1 MEFTAK
7 TVEEAIENG
16 LKEMGLT
23 RDKAEIKVL
32 EEPTKGFLGIA
43 AKKAKVEITEIPEEK
58 KTDGERAVEF
68 LNGLLDLMGVNAKS
82 NLNEEEEKIIIEIIT
97 DNSSSIIGYRGE
109 VLDALQNLAGAVA
122 NIGRDEYRRV
132 VVDCESYRTKREDTL
147 VSLAHKLEAKAVRT
161 GRKINLEPMNPY
173 ERRIL
178 HSALADSADVKTL
191 SEGKEPN
198 RYVSII
204 PNNLE
209 DPNDKG
215 ISERRFANQGGF
227 GGRTERYDRGDRG
240 NGYRKG
246 GNGNRGGRY
255 GGNGGKDRG
264 GFGGRRDSAP
274 RQPRPKTSGFGT
286 FLGNSLKDGDKE

>member
-23 RDKAEIKVL
+23 KDKAEIKVI

-43 AKKAKVEITEIPEEK
+43 AKKARVEIEAK

-68 LNGLLDLMGVNAKS
+68 LNGLLDLMNVNAKS
-82 NLNEEEEKIIIEIIT
+82 NLTEEEEKIIIDVIT

-122 NIGRDEYRRV
+122 NIGREDYRRV
-132 VVDCESYRTKREDTL
+132 VVDCENYRAKREETL
-147 VSLAHKLEAKAVRT
+147 VTLAHKLEAKAVRT

-178 HSALADSADVKTL
+178 HSALADSPDVKTM

-204 PNNLE
+204 PNNLT
-209 DPNDKG
+209 DPDDKG
-215 ISERRFANQGGF
+215 LSERRFNG
-227 GGRTERYDRGDRG
+227 ERNDFRRDRGDRNDRGDRG
-240 NGYRKG
+240 NLGGGYRK
-246 GNGNRGGRY
+246 
-255 GGNGGKDRG
+255 GGKDRG
-264 GFGGRRDSAP
+264 GKFGGKDRGGYGRRDSAP

>member
-1 MEFTAK
+1 MEFTGK
-7 TVEEAIENG
+7 TVQEAIENG
-16 LKEMGLT
+16 LKEMNLEES
-23 RDKAEIKVL
+23 KAEIKVL

-43 AKKAKVEITEIPEEK
+43 AKKAKVEITAK

-68 LNGLLDLMGVNAKS
+68 LNGLLDLMNVNAKS
-82 NLNEEEEKIIIEIIT
+82 NLTEEDEKVSIDIIT
-97 DNSSSIIGYRGE
+97 DNSSAIIGYRGE

-122 NIGRDEYRRV
+122 NTGRDDYRRV
-132 VVDCESYRTKREDTL
+132 VVDCESYRAKREETL
-147 VSLAHKLEAKAVRT
+147 VSLAHKLEAKAVRM

-204 PNNLE
+204 PNNLT
-209 DPNDKG
+209 DPDDKG
-215 ISERRFANQGGF
+215 IIERRFSGNQGGNN
-227 GGRTERYDRGDRG
+227 RYGSNDR
-240 NGYRKG
+240 NGKFRKG
-246 GNGNRGGRY
+246 GRDDRGGRGY
-255 GGNGGKDRG
+255 GSGKRG
-264 GFGGRRDSAP
+264 GFGGGRRDSAP

-286 FLGNSLKDGDKE
+286 FLGNSLKDEDKE

>member
-1 MEFTAK
+1 MEFTGK
-7 TVEEAIENG
+7 TVQEAIENG
-16 LKEMGLT
+16 LKEMNLEE
-23 RDKAEIKVL
+23 DKAEIKVI

-43 AKKAKVEITEIPEEK
+43 AKKAKVEITAK

-68 LNGLLDLMGVNAKS
+68 LNGLLDLMNVNAKS
-82 NLNEEEEKIIIEIIT
+82 NLTEEDEKVVIDIIT
-97 DNSSSIIGYRGE
+97 DNSSAIIGYRGE

-122 NIGRDEYRRV
+122 NTGREDYRRV
-132 VVDCESYRTKREDTL
+132 VVDCENYRTKREDTL
-147 VSLAHKLEAKAVRT
+147 VSLAHKLEAKAVRM

-178 HSALADSADVKTL
+178 HSALAASEDVKTL

-204 PNNLE
+204 PNNLT
-209 DPNDKG
+209 DPDDKG
-215 ISERRFANQGGF
+215 ISEKKFNGIDNRNGYGRNDRNDRNDRFG
-227 GGRTERYDRGDRG
+227 
-240 NGYRKG
+240 GYRKG
-246 GNGNRGGRY
+246 GRGDRNDRGGKY
-255 GGNGGKDRG
+255 GRGDR

>member
-1 MEFTAK
+1 MEFTGK
-7 TVEEAIENG
+7 TVQEAIENG
-16 LKEMGLT
+16 LKEMNLEES
-23 RDKAEIKVL
+23 KAEIKVL

-43 AKKAKVEITEIPEEK
+43 AKKAKVEITAK

-68 LNGLLDLMGVNAKS
+68 LNGLLDLMNVNAKS
-82 NLNEEEEKIIIEIIT
+82 NLTEEDEKVSIDIIT
-97 DNSSSIIGYRGE
+97 DNSSAIIGYRGE

-122 NIGRDEYRRV
+122 NTGRDDYRRV
-132 VVDCESYRTKREDTL
+132 VVDCESYRAKREETL
-147 VSLAHKLEAKAVRT
+147 VSLAHKLEAKAVRM

-204 PNNLE
+204 PNNLT
-209 DPNDKG
+209 DPDDKG
-215 ISERRFANQGGF
+215 ISERRFSGNQGGNN
-227 GGRTERYDRGDRG
+227 RYGSNDR
-240 NGYRKG
+240 NGKFRKG
-246 GNGNRGGRY
+246 GRDDRGGRGY
-255 GGNGGKDRG
+255 GSGKRG
-264 GFGGRRDSAP
+264 GFGGGRRDSAP

>member
-1 MEFTAK
+1 MEFTGK
-7 TVEEAIENG
+7 TVQEAIENG
-16 LKEMGLT
+16 LKEMNLEE
-23 RDKAEIKVL
+23 DKAEIKVI

-43 AKKAKVEITEIPEEK
+43 AKKAKVEITEK

-68 LNGLLDLMGVNAKS
+68 LNGLLDLMNVNAKS
-82 NLNEEEEKIIIEIIT
+82 NLTEEDEKVVIDIIT
-97 DNSSSIIGYRGE
+97 DNSSAIIGYRGE
-109 VLDALQNLAGAVA
+109 VLDALQNLVGAVA
-122 NIGRDEYRRV
+122 NTGREDYRRV
-132 VVDCESYRTKREDTL
+132 VVDCENYRTKREDTL
-147 VSLAHKLEAKAVRT
+147 VSLAHKLEAKAVRM

-178 HSALADSADVKTL
+178 HSALAASEDVKTL

-204 PNNLE
+204 PNNLT
-209 DPNDKG
+209 DPDDKG
-215 ISERRFANQGGF
+215 ISERKFNGKDNRNGYERNGRNDRNDRFG
-227 GGRTERYDRGDRG
+227 
-240 NGYRKG
+240 GYRKG
-246 GNGNRGGRY
+246 GRGDRNDRGGKY
-255 GGNGGKDRG
+255 GRGDR

>member
-1 MEFTAK
+1 MEFTGK
-7 TVEEAIENG
+7 TVQEAIENG
-16 LKEMGLT
+16 LKEMNLEES
-23 RDKAEIKVL
+23 KAEIKVL

-43 AKKAKVEITEIPEEK
+43 AKKARVEITSK

-68 LNGLLDLMGVNAKS
+68 LNGLLDLMNVNAKS
-82 NLNEEEEKIIIEIIT
+82 NLTEEDERVGIDIIT
-97 DNSSSIIGYRGE
+97 DNSSAIIGYRGE

-122 NIGRDEYRRV
+122 NTGRDDYRRV
-132 VVDCESYRTKREDTL
+132 VVDCESYRAKREETL
-147 VSLAHKLEAKAVRT
+147 ISLAHKLESKAVRM

-204 PNNLE
+204 PNNLT
-209 DPNDKG
+209 DPDDKG
-215 ISERRFANQGGF
+215 ISERRFSGNQGGNN
-227 GGRTERYDRGDRG
+227 RYGSNDR
-240 NGYRKG
+240 NGKFRKG
-246 GNGNRGGRY
+246 GRDDRDGRGYGN
-255 GGNGGKDRG
+255 KRG
-264 GFGGRRDSAP
+264 GFNGGRRDSAP

-286 FLGNSLKDGDKE
+286 FLGNSLKEGDKE

>member
-1 MEFTAK
+1 MEFTGK
-7 TVEEAIENG
+7 TVQEAIENG
-16 LKEMGLT
+16 LKEMNLT
-23 RDKAEIKVL
+23 EDKAEIKVL

-43 AKKAKVEITEIPEEK
+43 AKKAKVEITAK
-58 KTDGERAVEF
+58 KSDGERAVEF

-82 NLNEEEEKIIIEIIT
+82 NLNEEDEKVIIDIIT
-97 DNSSSIIGYRGE
+97 DDSSAIIGYRGE

-122 NIGRDEYRRV
+122 NTGRDDYRRV
-132 VVDCESYRTKREDTL
+132 VVDCENYRTKREETL

-178 HSALADSADVKTL
+178 HSALADSEDVKTL

-204 PNNLE
+204 PNNLT
-209 DPNDKG
+209 DPDDKG
-215 ISERRFANQGGF
+215 ISERRSNGGF
-227 GGRTERYDRGDRG
+227 KGGRDDRNGGFRKNGRGNDRGGKYGRGDRG
-240 NGYRKG
+240 GF
-246 GNGNRGGRY
+246 RGGR
-255 GGNGGKDRG
+255 D
-264 GFGGRRDSAP
+264 RDSAP

>member
-1 MEFTAK
+1 MEFTGK
-7 TVEEAIENG
+7 TVQEAIENG
-16 LKEMGLT
+16 LKEMNLEES
-23 RDKAEIKVL
+23 KAEIKVL

-43 AKKAKVEITEIPEEK
+43 AKKAKVEITAK

-68 LNGLLDLMGVNAKS
+68 LNGLLDLMNVNAKS
-82 NLNEEEEKIIIEIIT
+82 NLTEEDEKVSIDIIT
-97 DNSSSIIGYRGE
+97 DNSSAIIGYRGE

-122 NIGRDEYRRV
+122 NTGRDDYRRV
-132 VVDCESYRTKREDTL
+132 VVDCESYRAKREETL
-147 VSLAHKLEAKAVRT
+147 VSLAHKLEAKAVRM

-204 PNNLE
+204 PNNLS
-209 DPNDKG
+209 DPDDKG
-215 ISERRFANQGGF
+215 LSERRFSGNQNGNN
-227 GGRTERYDRGDRG
+227 GRYGRDDRNNRF
-240 NGYRKG
+240 RKG
-246 GNGNRGGRY
+246 GRDDRGGR
-255 GGNGGKDRG
+255 GFNGKRG
-264 GFGGRRDSAP
+264 GFNGGRRDSAP

-286 FLGNSLKDGDKE
+286 FLGNSLKDGDKD

>member
-1 MEFTAK
+1 MEFTGK
-7 TVEEAIENG
+7 TVQEAIENG
-16 LKEMGLT
+16 LKEMNLEEN
-23 RDKAEIKVL
+23 KAEIKVI

-43 AKKAKVEITEIPEEK
+43 AKKARVEINAK

-68 LNGLLDLMGVNAKS
+68 LNGLLELMNVNAKS
-82 NLNEEEEKIIIEIIT
+82 NLTEEDEKVIIDIIT
-97 DNSSSIIGYRGE
+97 DNSSAIIGYRGE

-122 NIGRDEYRRV
+122 NTGREDYRRV
-132 VVDCESYRTKREDTL
+132 VVDCENYRTKREETL
-147 VSLAHKLEAKAVRT
+147 VTLAHKLEAKAVRL

-178 HSALADSADVKTL
+178 HSALAESADVKTV

-204 PNNLE
+204 PNNLT
-209 DPNDKG
+209 DPDDKG
-215 ISERRFANQGGF
+215 ISERKFN
-227 GGRTERYDRGDRG
+227 GRDNRNDRSG
-240 NGYRKG
+240 GYRKG
-246 GNGNRGGRY
+246 GRGDRNDHRGGKY
-255 GGNGGKDRG
+255 GRGDRG
-264 GFGGRRDSAP
+264 GYNGRRDSAP

>member
-1 MEFTAK
+1 MEFTGK
-7 TVEEAIENG
+7 TVQEAIENG
-16 LKEMGLT
+16 LKEMNLEE
-23 RDKAEIKVL
+23 DKAEIKVI

-43 AKKAKVEITEIPEEK
+43 AKKAKVEITEK

-68 LNGLLDLMGVNAKS
+68 LNGLLDLMNVNAKS
-82 NLNEEEEKIIIEIIT
+82 NLTEEDEKVVIDIIT
-97 DNSSSIIGYRGE
+97 DNSSAIIGYRGE

-122 NIGRDEYRRV
+122 NTGREDYRRV
-132 VVDCESYRTKREDTL
+132 VVDCENYRTKREDTL
-147 VSLAHKLEAKAVRT
+147 VSLAHKLEAKAVRM

-178 HSALADSADVKTL
+178 HSALAASEDVKTL

-204 PNNLE
+204 PNNLT
-209 DPNDKG
+209 DPDDKG
-215 ISERRFANQGGF
+215 ISERKFTGKDNRNG
-227 GGRTERYDRGDRG
+227 YDRNGRNDRNDRFG
-240 NGYRKG
+240 GYRKG
-246 GNGNRGGRY
+246 GRGDRNDRGGKY
-255 GGNGGKDRG
+255 GRGDR

>member
-1 MEFTAK
+1 MEFTGK
-7 TVEEAIENG
+7 TVQEAIENG
-16 LKEMGLT
+16 LKEMNLEES
-23 RDKAEIKVL
+23 KAEIKVL

-43 AKKAKVEITEIPEEK
+43 AKKAKVEITAK

-68 LNGLLDLMGVNAKS
+68 LNGLLDLMNVNAKS
-82 NLNEEEEKIIIEIIT
+82 NLTEEDEKVSIDIIT
-97 DNSSSIIGYRGE
+97 DNSSAIIGYRGE

-122 NIGRDEYRRV
+122 NTGRDDYRRV
-132 VVDCESYRTKREDTL
+132 VVDCESYRAKREETL
-147 VSLAHKLEAKAVRT
+147 VSLAHKLEAKAVRM

-204 PNNLE
+204 PNNLT
-209 DPNDKG
+209 DPDDKG
-215 ISERRFANQGGF
+215 ISERRFSGNQNGNNRY
-227 GGRTERYDRGDRG
+227 GRDDRNNRF
-240 NGYRKG
+240 RKG
-246 GNGNRGGRY
+246 GRDDRGGRGY
-255 GGNGGKDRG
+255 GNKRGGYNGGRRDS
-264 GFGGRRDSAP
+264 RDSAP

>member
-1 MEFTAK
+1 MEFTGK
-7 TVEEAIENG
+7 TVQEAIENG
-16 LKEMGLT
+16 LKEMNLEES
-23 RDKAEIKVL
+23 KAEIKVL

-43 AKKAKVEITEIPEEK
+43 AKKAKVEITAK

-68 LNGLLDLMGVNAKS
+68 LNGLLDLMNVNAKS
-82 NLNEEEEKIIIEIIT
+82 NLTEEDEKVSIDIIT
-97 DNSSSIIGYRGE
+97 DNSSAIIGYRGE

-122 NIGRDEYRRV
+122 NTGRDDYRRV
-132 VVDCESYRTKREDTL
+132 VVDCESYRAKREKTL
-147 VSLAHKLEAKAVRT
+147 VSLAHKLEAKAVRM

-204 PNNLE
+204 PNNLT
-209 DPNDKG
+209 DPDDKG
-215 ISERRFANQGGF
+215 ISERRFSGNQGGNN
-227 GGRTERYDRGDRG
+227 RYGSNDR
-240 NGYRKG
+240 NGKFRKG
-246 GNGNRGGRY
+246 GRDDRGGRGY
-255 GGNGGKDRG
+255 GSGKRG
-264 GFGGRRDSAP
+264 GFGGGRRDSAP

>member
-1 MEFTAK
+1 MEFTGK
-7 TVEEAIENG
+7 TVQEAIENG
-16 LKEMGLT
+16 LKEMNLEES
-23 RDKAEIKVL
+23 KAEIKVL

-43 AKKAKVEITEIPEEK
+43 AKKAKVEITAK

-68 LNGLLDLMGVNAKS
+68 LNGLLDLMNVNAKS
-82 NLNEEEEKIIIEIIT
+82 NLTEEDEKVSIDIIT
-97 DNSSSIIGYRGE
+97 DNSSAIIGYRGE

-122 NIGRDEYRRV
+122 NTGRDDYRRV
-132 VVDCESYRTKREDTL
+132 VVDCESYRAKREETL
-147 VSLAHKLEAKAVRT
+147 VSLAHKLEAKAVRM

-204 PNNLE
+204 PNNLT
-209 DPNDKG
+209 DPDDKG
-215 ISERRFANQGGF
+215 ISERRFSGNQGGNN
-227 GGRTERYDRGDRG
+227 RYGSNDR
-240 NGYRKG
+240 NGKFRKG
-246 GNGNRGGRY
+246 GRDDRGGRGY
-255 GGNGGKDRG
+255 GSGKRG
-264 GFGGRRDSAP
+264 GFGGGRRDSAP

-286 FLGNSLKDGDKE
+286 FLGNSLKDEDKE

>member
-1 MEFTAK
+1 MEFTGK
-7 TVEEAIENG
+7 TVQEAIENG
-16 LKEMGLT
+16 LKELKLEES
-23 RDKAEIKVL
+23 KADIKVL

-43 AKKAKVEITEIPEEK
+43 AKKAKVEITAK

-68 LNGLLDLMGVNAKS
+68 LDGLLNLMNINAKS
-82 NLNEEEEKIIIEIIT
+82 NLTEEDEKVNIDIIT
-97 DNSSSIIGYRGE
+97 DNSPAIIGYRGE

-122 NIGRDEYRRV
+122 NTGREDYRRV
-132 VVDCESYRTKREDTL
+132 VVDCESYRAKREETL
-147 VSLAHKLEAKAVRT
+147 VALAHKLEAKAVRL

-204 PNNLE
+204 PNNLI
-209 DPNDKG
+209 DPDDKG
-215 ISERRFANQGGF
+215 LSEKRFSGNTSGN
-227 GGRTERYDRGDRG
+227 TVRYGSNDR
-240 NGYRKG
+240 NGKFH
-246 GNGNRGGRY
+246 RGGRDDR
-255 GGNGGKDRG
+255 GGRGYNGGKRG
-264 GFGGRRDSAP
+264 GYNGGRRDSAP

-286 FLGNSLKDGDKE
+286 FLGNSLKDGDKN

>member
-1 MEFTAK
+1 MEFTGK
-7 TVEEAIENG
+7 TVQEAIENG
-16 LKEMGLT
+16 LKEMNLAE
-23 RDKAEIKVL
+23 DKVEIKVL

-43 AKKAKVEITEIPEEK
+43 AKKARVEITAK

-68 LNGLLDLMGVNAKS
+68 LNGLLDLMNVNAKS
-82 NLNEEEEKIIIEIIT
+82 NLTEEDEKVTIDIIT
-97 DNSSSIIGYRGE
+97 DNSSAIIGYRGE

-122 NIGRDEYRRV
+122 NTGREEYRRV
-132 VVDCESYRTKREDTL
+132 VVDCENYRTKREDTL

-178 HSALADSADVKTL
+178 HSALANSEEVKTL

-204 PNNLE
+204 PNNLA

-215 ISERRFANQGGF
+215 INERKFSN
-227 GGRTERYDRGDRG
+227 GGRDRGDRG
-240 NGYRKG
+240 DRNDRGFRKG
-246 GNGNRGGRY
+246 GRGGRD
-255 GGNGGKDRG
+255 DRG
-264 GFGGRRDSAP
+264 GKYGRGDRGYGRGDRRDSAP

-286 FLGNSLKDGDKE
+286 FLGNSLKDTDKE

>member
-1 MEFTAK
+1 MEFTGK
-7 TVEEAIENG
+7 TVQEAIENG
-16 LKEMGLT
+16 LKEMNLEESN
-23 RDKAEIKVL
+23 AEIKVL

-43 AKKAKVEITEIPEEK
+43 AKKAKVEITAK

-68 LNGLLDLMGVNAKS
+68 LNGLLELMNVNAKS
-82 NLNEEEEKIIIEIIT
+82 NLTEEDEKVSIDIIT
-97 DNSSSIIGYRGE
+97 DNSSAIIGYRGE

-122 NIGRDEYRRV
+122 NTGREDYRRV
-132 VVDCESYRTKREDTL
+132 VVDCESYRAKREETL
-147 VSLAHKLEAKAVRT
+147 VSLAHKLEAKAVRM

-204 PNNLE
+204 PNNLT
-209 DPNDKG
+209 DPDDKG
-215 ISERRFANQGGF
+215 ISERRFSGNQNGNN
-227 GGRTERYDRGDRG
+227 RYGSSDRSGKF
-240 NGYRKG
+240 RKG
-246 GNGNRGGRY
+246 GREDRGGRGY
-255 GGNGGKDRG
+255 GNSKRG
-264 GFGGRRDSAP
+264 GFNGGRKDSKDFAP

-286 FLGNSLKDGDKE
+286 FLGNSFKDGDK

>member
-1 MEFTAK
+1 MEFTGK
-7 TVEEAIENG
+7 TVQEAIENG
-16 LKEMGLT
+16 LKEMNLEESN
-23 RDKAEIKVL
+23 AEIKVL

-43 AKKAKVEITEIPEEK
+43 AKKAKVEITAK

-68 LNGLLDLMGVNAKS
+68 LNGLLELMNVNAKS
-82 NLNEEEEKIIIEIIT
+82 NLTEEDEKVSIDIIT
-97 DNSSSIIGYRGE
+97 DNSSAIIGYRGE

-122 NIGRDEYRRV
+122 NTGREDYRRV
-132 VVDCESYRTKREDTL
+132 VVDCESYRAKREETL
-147 VSLAHKLEAKAVRT
+147 VSLAHKLEAKAVRM

-204 PNNLE
+204 PNNLT
-209 DPNDKG
+209 DPDDKG
-215 ISERRFANQGGF
+215 ISEKRFSGNQNGNN
-227 GGRTERYDRGDRG
+227 RYGSNDRSGKF
-240 NGYRKG
+240 RKG
-246 GNGNRGGRY
+246 GREDRGGRGY
-255 GGNGGKDRG
+255 GNSKRG
-264 GFGGRRDSAP
+264 GFNGGRKDSKDFAP

-286 FLGNSLKDGDKE
+286 FLGNSFKDGDK